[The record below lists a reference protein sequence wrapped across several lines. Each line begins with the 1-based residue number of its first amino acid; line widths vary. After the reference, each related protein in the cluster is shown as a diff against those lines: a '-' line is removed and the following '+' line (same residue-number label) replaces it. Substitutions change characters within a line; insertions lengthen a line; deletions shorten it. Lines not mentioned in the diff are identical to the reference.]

1 MPVSDS
7 ADCFNKLV
15 DCERREIIQSRYNL
29 NHALYIHVQAGMDAV
44 DGGAC

>member
-15 DCERREIIQSRYNL
+15 DCERREML